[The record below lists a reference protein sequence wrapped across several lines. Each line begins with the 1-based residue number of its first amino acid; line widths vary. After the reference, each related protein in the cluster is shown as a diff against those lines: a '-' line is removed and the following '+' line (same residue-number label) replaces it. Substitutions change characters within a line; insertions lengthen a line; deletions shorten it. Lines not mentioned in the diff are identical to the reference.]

1 MRSRSRHHLLLVAAA
16 LAALTSACAVGQ
28 RPYFDD
34 TPTAA
39 GQLTG
44 DPAIDAVLGRLDQ
57 VTSSVFT
64 ADYRTVLV
72 FDGTMSEV
80 RASQAGPTRRST
92 TVGDVRY
99 ISDDAGSRT
108 CSVSAATCTP
118 TIDAAATSNTGV
130 TPDFVFGDVAKRLRR
145 DALARIAPTTAST
158 LEIAGQQATCVDVP
172 VSGGVKVYC
181 ALDDGALARLVS
193 GDVTADLTAYAPAAD
208 ESLFVP

>member
-1 MRSRSRHHLLLVAAA
+1 MRSRSRHHLLLAV
-16 LAALTSACAVGQ
+16 LVTVGVTSACALGQ

-34 TPTAA
+34 APTLAA
-39 GQLTG
+39 QMTG
-44 DPAIDAVLGRLDQ
+44 DPAIDAVLGRFDQ
-57 VTSSVFT
+57 VSSSVFT

-72 FDGTMSEV
+72 FDGTMSDV
-80 RASQAGPTRRST
+80 RASQAGPTRRSL

-99 ISDDAGSRT
+99 ITDDAGGRT
-108 CSVSAATCTP
+108 CSVSAATCRP
-118 TIDAAATSNTGV
+118 SVDGAATSNTGV

-181 ALDDGALARLVS
+181 ALDDGVLARLVS
-193 GDVTADLTAYAPAAD
+193 GDVTADLTSYAPGAD